1 MEFACCFS
9 ADEERLS
16 IREGCCIQIRSLV
29 LGGNGNQALVTQI
42 PGRQPSQTGILGLA
56 TETGH
61 PLPAVALA
69 EIVATRSTL

>member
-1 MEFACCFS
+1 M
-9 ADEERLS
+9 
-16 IREGCCIQIRSLV
+16 